1 MVEKDKGRRDWIGK
15 RRSGGGVI
23 GSRWRIR
30 ARNVGRLPIR
40 DLRGFKSVHTSGVG
54 VLEETETNKLR

>member
-1 MVEKDKGRRDWIGK
+1 MVEKVKGRRDWIGE

-30 ARNVGRLPIR
+30 ARTVVRMPIR
-40 DLRGFKSVHTSGVG
+40 DLGGFKSVHTSSVG